1 MKKMIS
7 VLVGLMVLFSVCSA
21 EAAEFSATKKGLPSL
36 VMLSTQ
42 T

>member
-1 MKKMIS
+1 MKKIII
-7 VLVGLMVLFSVCSA
+7 GLIGFIVLFSVCSA